1 MKKKSLLARQIF
13 VEKEEKKEFDD
24 EETQKCV
31 DDKQIE
37 MCQHILYFPLF

>member
-1 MKKKSLLARQIF
+1 MKKKVYLLDRF
-13 VEKEEKKEFDD
+13 LLKKKKKEFDD